1 MQVDWASVVK
11 ALLGEELT
19 KPIPTYEFTGS
30 TKTQPFN
37 YNPYTGSSS

>member
-1 MQVDWASVVK
+1 MIDWASVVK
-11 ALLGEELT
+11 ALEGKDLN

-30 TKTQPFN
+30 TKYQPVN